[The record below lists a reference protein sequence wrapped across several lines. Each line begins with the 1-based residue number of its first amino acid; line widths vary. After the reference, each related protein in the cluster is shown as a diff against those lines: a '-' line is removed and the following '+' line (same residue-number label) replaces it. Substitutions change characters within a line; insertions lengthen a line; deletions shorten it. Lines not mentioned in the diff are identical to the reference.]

1 MTSCEE
7 SETGVGEDY
16 NWDRETSSEM
26 VLGIKGGGGVNCP
39 GKVPKGR
46 EERKTEKDEPM
57 IQAILGI
64 ELIPE

>member
-39 GKVPKGR
+39 GKVPKGQGGT
-46 EERKTEKDEPM
+46 ENRK
-57 IQAILGI
+57 G
-64 ELIPE
+64 